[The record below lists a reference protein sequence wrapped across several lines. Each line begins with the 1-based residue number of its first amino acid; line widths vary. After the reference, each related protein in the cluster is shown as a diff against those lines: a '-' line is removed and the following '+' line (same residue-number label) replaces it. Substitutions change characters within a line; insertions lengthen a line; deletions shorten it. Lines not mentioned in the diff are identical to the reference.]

1 METMENDLYGTITNP
16 SQQWLKQDDRYMAA
30 RLREQ
35 AAASPVELPAQTA
48 SSQASYDAEDLAFA
62 LFS

>member
-1 METMENDLYGTITNP
+1 
-16 SQQWLKQDDRYMAA
+16 MAA

-35 AAASPVELPAQTA
+35 AAASPVELPAQAA

>member
-35 AAASPVELPAQTA
+35 AASPVELPAQTA